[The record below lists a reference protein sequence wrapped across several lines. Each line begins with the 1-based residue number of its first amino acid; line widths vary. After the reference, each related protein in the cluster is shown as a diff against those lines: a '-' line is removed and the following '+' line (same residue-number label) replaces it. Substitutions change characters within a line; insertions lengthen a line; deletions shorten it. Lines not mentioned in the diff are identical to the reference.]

1 MPNPTFPYAPPAA
14 VRNTTP
20 SRTQRPLHVV
30 IIDEELPYPPT
41 SGKRIRTLNL
51 TLRLAKRHH
60 VAYVCHRNADPAEA
74 RAAAAYLTANGVTVR
89 MADWA
94 PPPKSG
100 PAFYARLAANLLSPL
115 PYSAASHDSRPL
127 RRALCEFA
135 ATHPV
140 DLWHCEWTP
149 YVQAARGLP
158 RGRRLVV
165 AHNVESVI
173 WQRYFE
179 DETHPLRR
187 WYIGR
192 QWRKYQRFERRM
204 MGEVDRAV
212 AVSGLDAERLRRDF
226 GAGRVDVV
234 ENGVD
239 PAYFRPQAVRRE
251 PDRLLFLGSLDWR
264 PNLDGVRVLLERVFP
279 AVRAAVPSA
288 RLCLVG
294 RNPPEALRRQASAA
308 PGVELHA
315 DVPDV
320 RPHLARCGV
329 MVAPLRI
336 GGGSRLKI
344 LEALAMN
351 TPVVSTR
358 VGAEGLEL
366 EAGRHLTVVEAVDD
380 LPGAILRAV
389 GEPAA
394 AQAQAECGR
403 EAVLHRYGWDA
414 LADKLERVWID
425 CVAYQPKARARDLP

>member
-1 MPNPTFPYAPPAA
+1 MQTSTFADAPAPLAIPAA
-14 VRNTTP
+14 H
-20 SRTQRPLHVV
+20 SRMQRPLHIVMV
-30 IIDEELPYPPT
+30 DEELPYPPT
-41 SGKRIRTLNL
+41 SGKRIRALSL
-51 TLRLAKRHH
+51 VERLARRHH
-60 VAYVCHRNADPAEA
+60 ITYICHRNSDADEA
-74 RAAAAYLTANGVTVR
+74 RLAADHLTRQGVAVR
-89 MADWA
+89 MADWS

-115 PYSAASHDSRPL
+115 PYSVASHDSRAL
-127 RRALCEFA
+127 RQALREHA
-135 ATHPV
+135 AAGPV

-149 YVQAARGLP
+149 YVYALRGLAG
-158 RGRRLVV
+158 GRRLVN
-165 AHNVESVI
+165 AQNVESII
-173 WQRYFE
+173 WRRYY
-179 DETHPLRR
+179 ETEANTLRR

-192 QWRKYQRFERRM
+192 QWRKFERFERWV

-212 AVSGLDAERLRRDF
+212 VVSDLDAERLRNDF
-226 GAGRVDVV
+226 GARRVDVV

-239 PAYFRPQAVRRE
+239 PAYFRPEAVRRE

-264 PNLDGVRVLLERVFP
+264 PNLDGVRLLLERVFP
-279 AVRAAVPSA
+279 AVRAALPSA

-294 RNPPEALRRQASAA
+294 RSPPESLRREAAVA

-329 MVAPLRI
+329 MLVPLRI

-344 LEALAMN
+344 LEALATN

-366 EAGRHLTVVEAVDD
+366 EPGRHLTVVEDVDD
-380 LPGAILRAV
+380 LPGAIIQAI

-394 AQAQAECGR
+394 AQAQAVCGR
-403 EAVLHRYGWDA
+403 EAVLRRYGWDA
-414 LADKLERVWID
+414 LADQMERVWID
-425 CVAYQPKARARDLP
+425 CVAGA